1 MLGQQVPGTIV
12 NTPEEIV
19 NMVSLHLRELIHDV
33 NNALFV
39 AKGFLEELNEDT
51 QGKRYVDPAFDHEN
65 FSDMISTISRN
76 IDKIDKNIVKLR
88 VFAKEEIFNK
98 TGMPKPS

>member
-1 MLGQQVPGTIV
+1 MSNEQ
-12 NTPEEIV
+12 NPEVIV

-51 QGKRYVDPAFDHEN
+51 QGKRYMDPSFDHEN
-65 FSDMISTISRN
+65 FQDMVSTINRN
-76 IDKIDKNIVKLR
+76 IEKIDTNLVKLIK
-88 VFAKEEIFNK
+88 FAKEDIFDK
-98 TGMPKPS
+98 TGVPRPS